1 MMAIR
6 LVLADDHRII
16 LEGLEQLFRRE
27 RDFEVV
33 ATCVTGDEALEAV
46 RAFEPDILVLDVKM
60 PKMDGLEVLRTLAD
74 AHVKT
79 RVVFLTATLEDDAV
93 IEAMEL
99 GVWGLVLKESA
110 SVALVDSVRKVTR
123 GERALDPILVGRAV
137 DRMSRRAVGMREVQQ
152 VLSPREQDVV
162 RMVASGLRNKEI
174 AQKLSITEGTV
185 KFYLHAIYEKLE
197 VHGRV
202 ELTLYAQEK
211 GLV

>member
-1 MMAIR
+1 MAIR